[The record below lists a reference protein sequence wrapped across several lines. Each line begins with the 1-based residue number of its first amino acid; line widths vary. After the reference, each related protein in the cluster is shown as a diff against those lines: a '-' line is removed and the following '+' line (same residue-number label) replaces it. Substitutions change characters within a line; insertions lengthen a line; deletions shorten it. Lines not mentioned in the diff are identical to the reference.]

1 MIKFTVTG
9 STKNTDRFLK
19 KLQSANFRSGIDS
32 IAQRGVVALQAAT
45 PADTGLTA
53 MSWSYEIEEKNG
65 TIIISWLN
73 SNVVNGVPVAALIQY
88 GHGTGTGGWVSGRDY
103 INPAIKPIFEELA
116 NEFWKKVTN
125 A

>member
-19 KLQSANFRSGIDS
+19 KLQSTNFRSGIDS

-88 GHGTGTGGWVSGRDY
+88 GYGTGTGGWVSGRDY